1 MLRILQ
7 QPYPL
12 TQSSA
17 SRWRM
22 SLLFGLFVTLF
33 LCIFQ
38 PFGFSEIPLHKG
50 WHAIGYGVVCTATML
65 LLNVLAVQL
74 FPNFFQEKVW
84 TTGKQILWTMLNIAL
99 IGLGNLL
106 YTHWAFSL
114 EIRLGSV
121 LYFELITLGIG
132 LFPTA
137 ASYVLNQLLLERRYR
152 LGSDVLNEKL
162 AKHPHLSIQKEL
174 CLEGENQSDR
184 LCLPAEAL
192 LFLQAADNYV
202 EVHYLEGERRK
213 QLLLRG
219 SLRAFVQQLAAHPT
233 FVRCHKSFIVNQQH
247 IHRISGNAQGYKLHL
262 QQSEALIPVS
272 RALNAE
278 LSTWLQA

>member
-1 MLRILQ
+1 MLRVLH

-12 TQSSA
+12 TESSA
-17 SRWRM
+17 ARWRM
-22 SLLFGLFVTLF
+22 SLLFGLFVSLF
-33 LCIFQ
+33 LYIFQ
-38 PFGFSEIPLHKG
+38 PVGFHEIAAHKG
-50 WHAIGYGVVCTATML
+50 WHAIGYGLVCTTIML
-65 LLNVLAVQL
+65 VLNVLAVRL
-74 FPNFFQEKVW
+74 FPQFFTEKVW

-162 AKHPHLSIQKEL
+162 THHPHLSIQTEL
-174 CLEGENQSDR
+174 CLAGENQTDR
-184 LCLPAEAL
+184 LCLLAEQL
-192 LFLQAADNYV
+192 LYLQAADNYV
-202 EVHYLEGERRK
+202 EVHYLDGQQQK

-219 SLRAFVQQLAAHPT
+219 SLRAFEQQLAAHHH

-247 IHRISGNAQGYKLHL
+247 IQRISGNAQGYKLHL

-272 RALNAE
+272 RALNTE
-278 LSTWLQA
+278 LSTWLQG

>member
-12 TQSSA
+12 TESSA
-17 SRWRM
+17 ARWRM
-22 SLLFGLFVTLF
+22 SLLFGLFVSLF
-33 LCIFQ
+33 LYIFQ
-38 PFGFSEIPLHKG
+38 PVGFYEIASHKG
-50 WHAIGYGVVCTATML
+50 WHAIGYGLVCTTIML
-65 LLNVLAVQL
+65 VLNVLAVRL
-74 FPNFFQEKVW
+74 FPHFFTEKVW

-114 EIRLGSV
+114 GIHASSI

-132 LFPTA
+132 LFPVA
-137 ASYVLNQLLLERRYR
+137 ASYVLNQLLLERRYLR
-152 LGSDVLNEKL
+152 GSHALNQQL
-162 AKHPHLSIQKEL
+162 ADHPHLAVKTEL

-184 LCLPAEAL
+184 LCLPAEQL
-192 LFLQAADNYV
+192 LYLQAADNYV
-202 EVHYLEGERRK
+202 KVHYLVGEQQK

-219 SLRAFVQQLAAHPT
+219 SLRAFEQQLAAHHH

-247 IHRISGNAQGYKLHL
+247 IQRISGNAQGYKLHL
-262 QQSEALIPVS
+262 QQCEALIPVS
-272 RALNAE
+272 RALNAQ
-278 LSTWLQA
+278 LSTWLQG